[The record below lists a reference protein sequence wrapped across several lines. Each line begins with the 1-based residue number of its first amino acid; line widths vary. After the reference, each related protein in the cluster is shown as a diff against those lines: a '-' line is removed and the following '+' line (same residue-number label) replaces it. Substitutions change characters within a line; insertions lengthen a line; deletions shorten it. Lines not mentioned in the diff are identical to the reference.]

1 MNVLISNIF
10 FCLVINDI
18 NKDEIINALSM
29 SLANLIN
36 EGEALEDNEDYHD
49 QVKLLISMI
58 PFRKHIIYHQFS
70 SAIVF

>member
-36 EGEALEDNEDYHD
+36 EGEALEDNQDYHD

-58 PFRKHIIYHQFS
+58 PF
-70 SAIVF
+70 